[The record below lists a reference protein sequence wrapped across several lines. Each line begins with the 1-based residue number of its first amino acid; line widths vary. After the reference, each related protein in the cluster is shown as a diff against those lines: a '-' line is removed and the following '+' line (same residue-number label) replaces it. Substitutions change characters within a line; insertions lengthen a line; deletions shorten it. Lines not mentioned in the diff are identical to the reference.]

1 MHKSTDIGQQPFLT
15 PALLYI
21 ELNMLSSP
29 DMQRWTAENEGGT
42 GLNNKTLTI
51 KNASR
56 WLLDYSCTLCSKKII
71 IYQSFNEDCFQDLSA
86 CG

>member
-1 MHKSTDIGQQPFLT
+1 MHKSTDVGQQPFLT

-21 ELNMLSSP
+21 DLFP
-29 DMQRWTAENEGGT
+29 DMQRWTAENEGRT

-51 KNASR
+51 KNISR
-56 WLLDYSCTLCSKKII
+56 WLLDYSCTLCSKKVI
-71 IYQSFNEDCFQDLSA
+71 IYQSFNEDCFKDLSA